1 MPTLLSRMTDIY
13 DFVINQL
20 TNIITMIMGN
30 PLVFLP
36 VLMAIFAGIIM
47 YVIGL
52 VKRLGIRGVS
62 SSGGRRRGRRR

>member
-1 MPTLLSRMTDIY
+1 MADLLSRMTDVY
-13 DFVINQL
+13 NVVIAQL
-20 TNIITMIMGN
+20 TNIISMIVAN

-36 VLMAIFAGIIM
+36 VLMAIFAGIVM
-47 YVIGL
+47 FAIGL